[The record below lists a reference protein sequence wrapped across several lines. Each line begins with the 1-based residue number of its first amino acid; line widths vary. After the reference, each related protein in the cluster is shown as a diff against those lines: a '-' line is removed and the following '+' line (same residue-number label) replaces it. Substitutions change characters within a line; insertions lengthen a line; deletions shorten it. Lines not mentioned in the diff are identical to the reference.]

1 MQKFSIKIFKRKEG
15 CMDSLLKK
23 IGMVV
28 LCSVGIAFGGYYF
41 LVKNRDQSQKLDQ
54 EFVEAIYELQDVL
67 DEDIA
72 ASNESGNL
80 NNDLAD
86 NNELD
91 HFPIYPE
98 REISRTREEIL
109 ETFKD
114 LGITYCNKTLITY
127 EPLLK
132 CNARD
137 SEKYKNNAEFY
148 DQLSLLYADDVAAQV
163 LAPISLRW
171 LGGAVGHGVFA
182 EDRILEGDF
191 IGIYGGAVQP
201 KDSVTN
207 KDYAWAYPTETINDE
222 PIDGIFLSLDARYV
236 GNEMRFVNDGINP
249 NCIVRYVIGHDNLWH
264 VCYTALREIP
274 CGEQLLVSYGKAYW
288 ETRKYKYQALADG
301 Q

>member
-1 MQKFSIKIFKRKEG
+1 
-15 CMDSLLKK
+15 MDISLKK
-23 IGMVV
+23 RFLVG
-28 LCSVGIAFGGYYF
+28 LCGAGLIFGVYYF
-41 LVKNRDQSQKLDQ
+41 FGKYREQNQKIDQ
-54 EFVEAIYELQDVL
+54 EFVQAIHELQDVL

-72 ASNESGNL
+72 MSNESEHPQ
-80 NNDLAD
+80 NDPV
-86 NNELD
+86 EPE
-91 HFPIYPE
+91 HFPIHPK
-98 REISRTREEIL
+98 REISRTRQEIL
-109 ETFKD
+109 ATFKD
-114 LGITYCNKTLITY
+114 LGITYCNKTLVMY
-127 EPLLK
+127 EPALK
-132 CNARD
+132 HNARD
-137 SEKYKNNAEFY
+137 SEKYKNSPEFY
-148 DQLSLLYADDVAAQV
+148 DQLSLLYADDVAAQT

-182 EDRILEGDF
+182 EDLILEGDF
-191 IGIYGGAVQP
+191 IGIYGGAVQT

-207 KDYAWAYPTETINDE
+207 KDYAWAYPTETIDDQ
-222 PIDGIFLSLDARYV
+222 PIDGVLLSLDARYV